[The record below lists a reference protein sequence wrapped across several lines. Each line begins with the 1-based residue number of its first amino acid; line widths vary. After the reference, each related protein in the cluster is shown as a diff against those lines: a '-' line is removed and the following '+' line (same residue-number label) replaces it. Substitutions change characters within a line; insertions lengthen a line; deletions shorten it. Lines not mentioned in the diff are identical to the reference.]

1 MKLTNNW
8 NKFIYRLWS
17 PVYDPL
23 FDRFFVRGA
32 RKKSIEMLA
41 PKSGERILIPGVG
54 TGVDLLLLPRGV
66 RVLGIDLSADML
78 AQARRKLPLA
88 GREIE
93 LREGDVQIPQADP
106 GSFDAAILHLILSVA
121 PDGAACFRETVRA
134 LRPGGRAVIFDK
146 FRPEQGNLTIGRRLF
161 NIFTMLIGT
170 DVTRRLSDLVPA
182 ARGQAAGTNVRIL
195 HDEPSFLGGAYR
207 IVLVEKTAEQE
218 DAHVR

>member
-1 MKLTNNW
+1 MMKLTNRW

-23 FDRFFVRGA
+23 FDRFFVSAA
-32 RKKSIEMLA
+32 RRKSIGRLA
-41 PKSGERILIPGVG
+41 PKRNERILIPGVG
-54 TGVDLLLLPRGV
+54 TGVDLPLLPEGV

-78 AQARRKLPLA
+78 AQARRKLPLP

-93 LREGDVQIPQADP
+93 LREGDVQIRQVEP

-146 FRPEQGNLTIGRRLF
+146 FAPEGGKLTVGRRLI

-170 DVTRRLSDLVPA
+170 DVTRRLGDLT
-182 ARGQAAGTNVRIL
+182 AGTGVHTL
-195 HDEPSFLGGAYR
+195 SDEPVLLGGAYR
-207 IVLVEKTAEQE
+207 IVLVEKTA
-218 DAHVR
+218 